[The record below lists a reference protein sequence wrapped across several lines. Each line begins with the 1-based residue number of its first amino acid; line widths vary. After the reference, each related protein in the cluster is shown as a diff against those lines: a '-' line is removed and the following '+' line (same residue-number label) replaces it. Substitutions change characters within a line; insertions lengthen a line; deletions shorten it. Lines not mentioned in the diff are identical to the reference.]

1 MNEAITI
8 TPAGT
13 EDAVA
18 IASVLAANRND
29 PGLFQESATA
39 VARTLGDFFVAR
51 NEAGEIVGC
60 AGLHRDSPEEA
71 EVYALA
77 VTPQCQGQGI
87 GRQLMQACQ
96 QHARAGGLRHLWLAT
111 VKPGCF
117 SCYGFQPISRWELP
131 ASVLLRKLRQTFQQ
145 PSGRWLP
152 ALFGRHTFMR
162 KTLGTT
168 PTSYFR
174 TDAKGK

>member
-8 TPAGT
+8 TPAEA

-18 IASVLAANRND
+18 VTSVLAANRND

-71 EVYALA
+71 EVYAVA
-77 VTPQCQGQGI
+77 VTPPCQGQGI
-87 GRQLMQACQ
+87 GRQLMQVCQ
-96 QHARAGGLRHLWLAT
+96 QRARAGGFRHLWLAT
-111 VKPGCF
+111 AKPGYF
-117 SCYGFQPISRWELP
+117 SRYGFQPISRWELP
-131 ASVLLRKLRQTFQQ
+131 ASALLRKLCQTFQQ
-145 PSGRWLP
+145 PGGRWLP

-162 KTLGTT
+162 KTLGATA
-168 PTSYFR
+168 TSYLR